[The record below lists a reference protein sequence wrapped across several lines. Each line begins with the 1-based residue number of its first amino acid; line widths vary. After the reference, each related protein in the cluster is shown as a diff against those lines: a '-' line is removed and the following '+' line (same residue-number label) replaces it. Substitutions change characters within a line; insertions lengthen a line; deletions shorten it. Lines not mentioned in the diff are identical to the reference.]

1 MEEYLEIGQIVNTSG
16 LKGELKVNPLTDDI
30 TRFEDLETVYIQK
43 HKDLVEFKIQGVKY
57 NKNMVILKLEGI
69 DNIDEAEK
77 YRNFYIKINRKDAIE
92 LPDDSYFIV
101 DILQC
106 EVFTDANE
114 HLGKV
119 VDVFST
125 GSNDV
130 YTVKTEEGKEILLPA
145 IEDVIKE
152 VDIANKKIVVHI
164 LDGLI

>member
-16 LKGELKVNPLTDDI
+16 LKGFLKVIPLTDDI

-119 VDVFST
+119 VDVFAT

-152 VDIANKKIVVHI
+152 VDIANKKIVVHL